1 MTTLHRGEFQQL
13 ETELQQQLVL
23 NIPDA
28 QEIEVRCGLWRGKLV
43 VLGQHSPD
51 YAPKIK
57 PTLALIMKLVQ
68 QSWDR
73 GAIDQSLTP
82 LPVQLA
88 LRIEGRD
95 RPYAAHRFV
104 LRSPFPVQAT
114 QPQSAVESQAI
125 PVPRTPGKPQASV
138 VPQASVKSPAPVI
151 PPVVQPP
158 TVVPQ
163 SSTPQA
169 PAASSAP
176 VGVSGIV
183 EPAAEETSPIVVE
196 PPLAEL
202 PFTTDSTSSVERPVV
217 VEPPPIAPPP
227 ETPEPNFVRSP
238 VSVEPQNE
246 PQARIFVEAQ
256 IPVADQ
262 EESELQPEGFQLD
275 EETPVSVPTAPPV
288 LVLVRDPGNADE
300 PDAAYLDED
309 LLPEPLLSSSDRTWV
324 TLLQPRRVLTTAAVL
339 LTLGGATYAL
349 TRPCVIGGCAPLET
363 ADRLGQEA
371 MQTVQKPRSP
381 QEVNEAFDKLTEANY
396 LLEQIPPWSRFHGTA
411 QQQMDRYEAQANVL
425 EKVVVAQK
433 QAIAA
438 SLKSQKPP
446 HPLPLWREVQLMWRE
461 AIASLQEVPKA
472 SPVRPLAETKIQEYQ
487 TNLETVNKYIVAEQQ
502 AQQRINA
509 ARTAASTAETR
520 ASTAASVQAWQNAQA
535 TWQVAVNQLQ
545 QVSRNTMAYAEV
557 QQLLALYLPQLA
569 SVGDRLKQ
577 ETVASAT
584 LSDALKIAT
593 EAQRLERN
601 NQWQRAVT
609 QWQAA
614 LGRVQQVSNGT
625 SYFSQAQPLI
635 ASYRVALTNA
645 QSRLQTNVGMQ
656 SAQANLEQTC
666 SGSPRACTLTRDGDI
681 LQVRITAAYQ
691 QAAQQTMPGAP
702 ASGNAASGASVAYLN
717 PLLRAVASVGE
728 SANLPIELYNADGS
742 LFGTY
747 EPELDGYVPVRAKA
761 VALGGNNSRPAN

>member
-1 MTTLHRGEFQQL
+1 MTALHRGEFQQL
-13 ETELQQQLVL
+13 ETEIQQQLVL

-28 QEIEVRCGLWRGKLV
+28 QEIEVRCGLWQGKLV

-68 QSWDR
+68 RAWDS

-88 LRIEGRD
+88 LRIEGRE
-95 RPYAAHRFV
+95 RPYAAHRFI
-104 LRSPFPVQAT
+104 LRSPFPAPST
-114 QPQSAVESQAI
+114 QPQTAVESQ
-125 PVPRTPGKPQASV
+125 PVPASRITEKPQTLV
-138 VPQASVKSPAPVI
+138 VPQTSVESSVPAT

-158 TVVPQ
+158 TTAPQ
-163 SSTPQA
+163 SFTAPQA
-169 PAASSAP
+169 PAEVSSP
-176 VGVSGIV
+176 VEVPGIV
-183 EPAAEETSPIVVE
+183 EPATEAAN
-196 PPLAEL
+196 PLAG
-202 PFTTDSTSSVERPVV
+202 
-217 VEPPPIAPPP
+217 
-227 ETPEPNFVRSP
+227 
-238 VSVEPQNE
+238 EPQTLGE
-246 PQARIFVEAQ
+246 SQ
-256 IPVADQ
+256 IPVAAQ
-262 EESELQPEGFQLD
+262 EESELQPESFQPA
-275 EETPVSVPTAPPV
+275 EETTISAPTAPPA
-288 LVLVRDPGNADE
+288 LALVRDTGNATDSDE
-300 PDAAYLDED
+300 DDLDED
-309 LLPEPLLSSSDRTWV
+309 DLDEDVLPEPLPSSSDRTWI
-324 TLLQPRRVLTTAAVL
+324 TLLQPRRVLTAAAVL

-396 LLEQIPPWSRFHGTA
+396 LLGQIPPWSRFHETA
-411 QQQMDRYEAQANVL
+411 QQQIGRYESQANVL

-446 HPLPLWREVQLMWRE
+446 HPLPLWREVQLMWRG
-461 AIASLQEVPKA
+461 AIASLQEVPKT
-472 SPVRPLAETKIQEYQ
+472 SPVRPLAETKIKEYQ
-487 TNLETVNKYIVAEQQ
+487 ANLETVNKYIVAEQQ

-509 ARTAASTAETR
+509 ARTAASAAETR
-520 ASTAASVQAWQNAQA
+520 ASTAASVQEWQNAQA
-535 TWQVAVNQLQ
+535 TWQVAVSQLQ

-557 QQLLALYLPQLA
+557 QQLLALYQPQLA

-584 LSDALKIAT
+584 LSEALKIAT
-593 EAQRLERN
+593 EAQQLERN

-614 LGRVQQVSNGT
+614 LGRVQQVPNGT

-635 ASYRVALTNA
+635 ASYRAALTNA

-656 SAQANLEQTC
+656 SAQSNLEQTC
-666 SGSPRACTLTRDGDI
+666 SGTPRACTLTRDGDI

-702 ASGNAASGASVAYLN
+702 ASGNAASGAAVAYLN

-761 VALGGNNSRPAN
+761 VALGGNNRRPTN